1 MRADEHRMLG
11 TIMHRSGISARY
23 IEERNQGPNI
33 PASTGTIRF
42 FFATPTMT
50 TPAVPAAI
58 LDMLALADPSWRP
71 HLLRGL
77 EAVARANPGYLAALV
92 VDDYLPTQGR
102 LFAAFALPLD
112 KVRYVLVG
120 EGPYPR
126 AESATGVCFM
136 DGAVGELWSEAGL
149 SKPVNRAT
157 SLRNFMKMLLVAD
170 GQLQPDATGGAA
182 LGPVAANAR
191 GNGVIRTL
199 AQLQHNLTVEGFLLL
214 NAALVFR
221 KHVAP
226 AIDARA
232 WLPFLQTV
240 LAVLAERDEPPTLV
254 LWGKIAEQLSKL
266 PETGRFPQVVA
277 EHPYNLSF
285 IGHAAMQAL
294 FGPMRLLQAR

>member
-1 MRADEHRMLG
+1 M
-11 TIMHRSGISARY
+11 S
-23 IEERNQGPNI
+23 
-33 PASTGTIRF
+33 
-42 FFATPTMT
+42 
-50 TPAVPAAI
+50 TPAVPPAI

-71 HLLRGL
+71 HLVRGL
-77 EAVARANPGYLAALV
+77 EAVAHANPGYLPALA
-92 VDDYLPTQGR
+92 VDDYLPTRGR
-102 LFAAFALPLD
+102 LFAAFAQPLD
-112 KVRYVLVG
+112 KVRYMLVG

-136 DGAVGELWSEAGL
+136 DGAVGDLWSEAGL

-182 LGPVAANAR
+182 LAPVAARAR
-191 GNGVIRTL
+191 GNGAIQTL
-199 AQLQHNLTVEGFLLL
+199 AQLQDNLTAEGFLLL

-240 LAVLAERDEPPTLV
+240 LAVLAERAAPPTLV
-254 LWGKIAEQLSKL
+254 LWGKIAEQLGKL
-266 PETGRFPQVVA
+266 PETGRFPRVVA

-285 IGHAAMQAL
+285 IGHAEMQAL